1 MTSRSARRR
10 KAKHAK
16 AISLPKSQPA
26 PHQGPQVGR
35 PPKEDP
41 MATVTAARQRRTGI
55 ADEADARQPICGDDM
70 GLCIRELTTGDDR
83 ALLVNTWAALSASH
97 RNYRMLIIGS
107 SGSPQGAAIPMIP
120 DAMETDPSLRVDLR
134 TQEQRI
140 ESAKRAW
147 LDWKSKIDALP
158 VPSLRWAISGALDG
172 FMGEGA
178 LWVDRK
184 PTDTGRTAVQALRM
198 VAA

>member
-1 MTSRSARRR
+1 
-10 KAKHAK
+10 
-16 AISLPKSQPA
+16 
-26 PHQGPQVGR
+26 
-35 PPKEDP
+35 

-70 GLCIRELTTGDDR
+70 GLCIRELAEGEDAEAKAADR

-107 SGSPQGAAIPMIP
+107 SGNPQGAAIPMIP

-147 LDWKSKIDALP
+147 LDWKRKIDALP